1 MKYPIAMRV
10 LHWLMAA
17 IIIGMICVGW
27 TMVSMDDKVP
37 TKFEL
42 LYPWHKS
49 FGMLLLMLVIA
60 RLVTRLRSSIPP
72 EPGGLARWEKG
83 SAKVAHVALYV
94 LMVAV
99 PCMGYSMS
107 STYTESDGV
116 FFFGVNLPELLPKND
131 SWFKVFQ
138 ALHRILAYT
147 LLAVIAVHVA
157 GALKHRFLDR
167 DKSTD
172 VLPRML

>member
-1 MKYPIAMRV
+1 MKYPVAMRV

-17 IIIGMICVGW
+17 IIIGMVGVGW

-37 TKFEL
+37 AKFDL

-49 FGMLLLMLVIA
+49 FGMLVLILVTI

-72 EPGGLARWEKG
+72 EPEQLAAWEKAL
-83 SAKVAHVALYV
+83 AKAAHVTLYV
-94 LMVAV
+94 LMIVV

-147 LLAVIAVHVA
+147 LLALIVLHVA
-157 GALKHRFLDR
+157 GALKHRFFDR
-167 DKSTD
+167 NRAAD